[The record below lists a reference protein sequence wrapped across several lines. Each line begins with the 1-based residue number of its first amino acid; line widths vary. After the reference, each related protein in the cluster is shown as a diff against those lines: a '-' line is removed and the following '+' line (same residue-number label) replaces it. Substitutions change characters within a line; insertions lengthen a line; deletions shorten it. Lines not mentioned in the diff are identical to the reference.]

1 MVTQARPTV
10 NAGETIK
17 KIRRYFRNDQP
28 LFDRMQS
35 DYDKYWA
42 LDPWIPDDEENILPE
57 DGYTTNAPR
66 VLAQKIIAFIAETE
80 MVVRVPNDDAKKDQ
94 EDRNKLTESLS
105 IGMFSNID
113 RRMRRNGD
121 PRIQRQLAYFSVV
134 RGRYVAARAFLRKR
148 PNGETYEDVLPI
160 DPGQFVFQPGEEEPL
175 WAAHRR
181 ELSRAELR
189 DEVPNITFNTTNP
202 SMEDDDD
209 ELEEVFD
216 YYLRQRNPS
225 WNPESQNPFERHPFV
240 YLFGQLMD
248 DKFIK
253 PLTDLFTLSF
263 PVVITPV
270 GSEPQLT
277 QTTADRTVDKF
288 SRMRADFG
296 ESIFA
301 ENRMVWDKM
310 NRVGSYLMSMTGHDS
325 DPGVKVMS
333 SDGTKE
339 LEEGATEKGAQ
350 VNLAVQDQQDV
361 ELMETAQMKT
371 NGAALLD
378 LMQRDA
384 IAGGVPQQSFGILD
398 RDLSAVALR
407 QLGNNLEHR
416 VLPRMEAVQL
426 CIEGCLE
433 VLVSQYE
440 TGAFAPITVSGK
452 RFDRHSFSN
461 KEINPEEITGHD
473 AVTVTLELALP
484 EDQTTR
490 WNVASM
496 AMAPTVTGEPL
507 ASLEYVR
514 EHILN
519 IQDPK
524 LLRDQ
529 NMEVLTRQTSPVLLL
544 LDQYRAMVAD
554 GDQMGAAAIL
564 DQIRIATLT
573 QQVQGSLQM
582 MQLKQMSQGLPPVTG
597 MTLESL
603 TAAFQGP
610 DVGGEGQGE
619 GQGAGGGRPATPRAN
634 PQVNNPAFGGVPA
647 TVYTGQGNEA
657 SPIAGHNFGPNGSTG
672 GLVDQNGA
680 PF

>member
-1 MVTQARPTV
+1 MVTQARPTA
-10 NAGETIK
+10 NAGATIK

-28 LFDRMQS
+28 LFDRMQR
-35 DYDKYWA
+35 DYDQYWA
-42 LDPWIPDDEENILPE
+42 LDGWIPDEEENILPE
-57 DGYTTNAPR
+57 DAYTTNAPR

-80 MVVRVPNDDAKKDQ
+80 MIVRVPNDDAQKNQ
-94 EDRNKLTESLS
+94 EERNKLTEALS
-105 IGMFSNID
+105 IGMLSNVD

-121 PRIQRQLAYFSVV
+121 PRIQRQMAYHSVV

-160 DPGQFVFQPGEEEPL
+160 DPGQLVFQPGEEEPL

-189 DEVPNITFNTTNP
+189 DEIPNITFGESSRTIG
-202 SMEDDDD
+202 EDDDD
-209 ELEEVFD
+209 ELEEIFD
-216 YYLRQRNPS
+216 YYLRERNP
-225 WNPESQNPFERHPFV
+225 NFNIQSQNPFERHPYV
-240 YLFGQLMD
+240 YLYGQLMD

-263 PVVITPV
+263 PVVIAPV

-288 SRMRADFG
+288 SRMRAQFG

-301 ENRMVWDKM
+301 ENRMVWNKL
-310 NRVGSYLMSMTGHDS
+310 NRVGSYLMTMTAKDS
-325 DPGVKVMS
+325 DPPTKVSS

-339 LEEGATEKGAQ
+339 LEEGATEKGAV
-350 VNLAVQDQQDV
+350 VNIAVQDQQDV
-361 ELMETAQMKT
+361 DFMETAQMKS
-371 NGAALLD
+371 NGAALLQ
-378 LMQRDA
+378 LMERDS
-384 IAGGVPQQSFGILD
+384 IAGGVPLQSFGILD
-398 RDLSAVALR
+398 KPLSSVALR

-440 TGAFAPITVSGK
+440 TGAFLPITVSGK

-461 KEINPEEITGHD
+461 KEINPEEISGHD
-473 AVTVTLELALP
+473 ALTVTLELALP
-484 EDQTTR
+484 EDETTR
-490 WNVASM
+490 WTVAGM

-544 LDQYRAMVAD
+544 LDQYRAMIDD
-554 GDQMGAAAIL
+554 GDQIGAAAIL
-564 DQIRIATLT
+564 DQIRIGTLT
-573 QQVQGSLQM
+573 QQVQGSLQI
-582 MQLKQMSQGLPPVTG
+582 MQLNQMAQGLPPVTG

-610 DVGGEGQGE
+610 DTGGE
-619 GQGAGGGRPATPRAN
+619 GQGAGGGRPASIRPN
-634 PQVNNPAFGGVPA
+634 PQVNNPANGAVPA
-647 TVYTGQGNEA
+647 TVFSGIGNQA
-657 SPIAGHNFGPNGSTG
+657 SPIAGQNFGPNGSNG
-672 GLVDQNGA
+672 GLVNQNGV